1 MSSYR
6 VAPIFLI
13 RAAGVP
19 FDHLERLAA
28 PQTAALAR
36 ELLVRRSELAAARG
50 DAERILGTRESCLSA
65 EVSRAGRAALRSG
78 VAARNSGEPLPEEIL
93 RFVEIADVVAKQ
105 ESQLQ
110 KTLEVELQNARASLY
125 DSSRTVLPAYLVFG
139 AGEFRDRL
147 AELSGEHAGGNGHLP
162 LRNSRTRERER
173 HLLLYLQRVSA
184 KNDTFSEFGPSAW
197 GRIERQTSPLSLAPE
212 GGIAER
218 RSFLE
223 RWAAHTLAAALN
235 QDAEAR
241 MEFAPRPNPNGRL
254 TGDEFILLDSAATVP
269 LAPEAVELVRR
280 CDGKTPAHALDTSTE
295 LLEMLAASRVIL
307 WQAEVPALEPQAF
320 DVVLSDVVKWRD
332 SPVRARWLDRAG
344 SLASLPS
351 RFKET
356 ADLAQR
362 SAAMKTAQ
370 RLLDDLGPKQAAQRS
385 LYSAANPIAEEC
397 FRRSSFVVSETLTEE
412 LARDIEPWV
421 NLWRDTYAFVASR
434 VAEGLQGLF
443 RTAPIH
449 HGAVTLPAFLQ
460 HCATHKL
467 SLTGHGIVA
476 MAHMA
481 FQEVKA
487 AFRKSVSARSDA
499 AEWEMSADDCAF
511 VRKNFEYPK
520 FDEYTYPSADLQISA
535 ESPEAVERGDYQWIV
550 SELHPP
556 VAMLH
561 HALYWSCPDRVAMA
575 RELASTTFG
584 RPAVHYGFFAAD
596 FTAHTVVR
604 QMDVLP
610 EQMTFVAP
618 QRSNPRWR
626 TVPPA
631 EVEVYIE
638 ESTGDVCLRK
648 RGSHEHLGSFAR
660 AWIIPLGFH
669 PFFFGRAPHMPRLR
683 CGKAIVQRRSW
694 TVTLPELGGGNFTGI
709 SRALVLAVE
718 QLRSARDLPRYVYI
732 RPTEQAL
739 RRSGAEGRDKD
750 TKPVFIDLESYL
762 SLEIFH
768 RWLSKAG
775 EVEITEM
782 LPDPDHLLWREADGR
797 RTFELRTLIVPRS

>member
-19 FDHLERLAA
+19 FDHLERLAPA
-28 PQTAALAR
+28 QTAALAR
-36 ELLVRRSELAAARG
+36 EMLVTRTQLADARS
-50 DAERILGTRESCLSA
+50 DAERFLGTPESGLSA
-65 EVSRAGRAALRSG
+65 EVSRAGRAALRAG
-78 VAARNSGEPLPEEIL
+78 AAATSQGEPLPEQISK
-93 RFVEIADVVAKQ
+93 FVEIARVLATQ
-105 ESQLQ
+105 ETQLQ
-110 KTLEVELQNARASLY
+110 STLELELQNARTSLY

-147 AELSGEHAGGNGHLP
+147 AELSGEQAGGNGHLP
-162 LRNSRTRERER
+162 PRNSRTRERER
-173 HLLLYLQRVSA
+173 HLLLYLQRVCA

-212 GGIAER
+212 AGIAER

-223 RWAAHTLAAALN
+223 RWTAHTLAAALN
-235 QDAEAR
+235 QDEEAR

-254 TGDEFILLDSAATVP
+254 AGDEFILLDSGAAVP
-269 LAPEAVELVRR
+269 LAPEAVELVQR

-295 LLEMLAASRVIL
+295 LLETLAASRVIL
-307 WQAEVPALEPQAF
+307 WQAEVPALDPQAF
-320 DVVLSDVVKWRD
+320 DVLLSDVAKWRD
-332 SPVRARWLDRAG
+332 TPPRARWLDRAG
-344 SLASLPS
+344 RLASLPS
-351 RFKET
+351 QFT
-356 ADLAQR
+356 QSAGLTQR
-362 SAAMKTAQ
+362 SEVMNTA
-370 RLLDDLGPKQAAQRS
+370 RHLLDDLGPKLAAQRS

-397 FRRSSFVVSETLTEE
+397 FRRSSFVVSEALTDEV
-412 LARDIEPWV
+412 ARDIEPWV

-443 RTAPIH
+443 QSASVQA
-449 HGAVTLPAFLQ
+449 GAVALPAFLQ
-460 HCATHKL
+460 HCAANKL
-467 SLTGHGIVA
+467 PLTGHGVVA

-481 FQEVKA
+481 FQEVKG
-487 AFRKSVSARSDA
+487 AFRKSVSARPDA
-499 AEWEMSADDCAF
+499 AEWEMTADDCAF
-511 VRKNFEYPK
+511 VRNNFDYPK

-535 ESPEAVERGDYQWIV
+535 ASPEAVERGDYQWIV

-561 HALYWSCPDRVAMA
+561 HALYWSCPDREVLS
-575 RELASTTFG
+575 RELARTTCG
-584 RPAVHYGFFAAD
+584 QPAVHYGFFAAD
-596 FTAHTVVR
+596 FTAHTAVR
-604 QMDVLP
+604 QMDALP
-610 EQMTFVAP
+610 AQMTFVAP
-618 QRSNPRWR
+618 QRSNARWR

-631 EVEVYIE
+631 EVEVHIAE
-638 ESTGDVCLRK
+638 GTGDVCMRK

-660 AWIIPLGFH
+660 AWVIPLGFH
-669 PFFFGRAPHMPRLR
+669 PFFFGRAPQMPRLR
-683 CGKAIVQRRSW
+683 CGQAIVQRRSW

-709 SRALVLAVE
+709 SRELVLAVE
-718 QLRSARDLPRYVYI
+718 QLRSTRELPRYIYI

-762 SLEIFH
+762 SIEIFH
-768 RWLSKAG
+768 RWLAKAG

-782 LPDPDHLLWREADGR
+782 LPDPDHLMWQEPDGR
-797 RTFELRTLIVPRS
+797 RTFELRTLIVPRT